1 MEINWT
7 LVEVNNFQKVPFFTL
22 LSKKIDRFFLHSC
35 HVNFL
40 FKFFV
45 QKHSFYSKMKNF
57 TVSKFFTL
65 WDKIELNSNA
75 WNAEL
80 WMVLIYLFIFISF
93 LFSFF
98 NPLHAK
104 PNGEG
109 VAPNETLSPK
119 GILYDIEGKFA
130 YSTYNEEMRS
140 YHPMLDIKALTKDL
154 K

>member
-1 MEINWT
+1 MMLT
-7 LVEVNNFQKVPFFTL
+7 VDTDSL
-22 LSKKIDRFFLHSC
+22 LFL
-35 HVNFL
+35 
-40 FKFFV
+40 
-45 QKHSFYSKMKNF
+45 
-57 TVSKFFTL
+57 
-65 WDKIELNSNA
+65 
-75 WNAEL
+75 
-80 WMVLIYLFIFISF
+80 

-154 K
+154 KWKKKKKKTPRIPKKKGNETACVVDLEWVLLYRVILLLEFI

>member
-1 MEINWT
+1 MLECRT
-7 LVEVNNFQKVPFFTL
+7 
-22 LSKKIDRFFLHSC
+22 
-35 HVNFL
+35 
-40 FKFFV
+40 
-45 QKHSFYSKMKNF
+45 KNG
-57 TVSKFFTL
+57 VHA
-65 WDKIELNSNA
+65 D
-75 WNAEL
+75 
-80 WMVLIYLFIFISF
+80 LFILL

>member
-1 MEINWT
+1 MMLT
-7 LVEVNNFQKVPFFTL
+7 VDTDSL
-22 LSKKIDRFFLHSC
+22 LFL
-35 HVNFL
+35 
-40 FKFFV
+40 
-45 QKHSFYSKMKNF
+45 
-57 TVSKFFTL
+57 
-65 WDKIELNSNA
+65 
-75 WNAEL
+75 
-80 WMVLIYLFIFISF
+80 

-154 K
+154 KWKKRRKKIHLESLKRKEIKLPVS